1 MSIGVVLLTIS
12 VSVAIWKLNTLQ
24 STDSPLI
31 NINDAVI
38 IDVRS
43 PTEFAS
49 GHVQNAINLPIDTLT
64 ETDVLKHASKD
75 QPIVLYCRS
84 GGRAS
89 MVRHRMTQWGFSKVH
104 NLKTPAGVQNAM
116 TPSGLQNT

>member
-1 MSIGVVLLTIS
+1 MGIGIVLLTILMGFT
-12 VSVAIWKLNTLQ
+12 IWKRLTVQ

-31 NINDAVI
+31 NVDGAVI

-49 GHVQNAINLPIDTLT
+49 RHVQNAINLPIDTIT
-64 ETDVLKHASKD
+64 EADVLKHASKD
-75 QPIVLYCRS
+75 QPIILYCQS

-89 MVRHRMTQWGFSKVH
+89 MARRRMKQWGFSNVH
-104 NLKTPAGVQNAM
+104 NLKTPSEVQSAM
-116 TPSGLQNT
+116 NRPVQQMD

>member
-1 MSIGVVLLTIS
+1 MSIGVVLLTFLMGFA
-12 VSVAIWKLNTLQ
+12 VWKLLTLQ
-24 STDSPLI
+24 ATDSPII
-31 NINDAVI
+31 NIDDAVI

-49 GHVQNAINLPIDTLT
+49 GHVQNAINVPLDTIT
-64 ETDVLKHASKD
+64 EGDVLKHARQD

-89 MVRHRMTQWGFSKVH
+89 IVHHRMKRWGFSNVH
-104 NLKTPAGVQNAM
+104 NLKTRSGVQNAM
-116 TPSGLQNT
+116 NPSVRQID